1 MTAEARPV
9 AFYGW
14 RVAGAA
20 FIVAIFGWG
29 LGFYGPPVYLHAVR
43 ELRGWSLA
51 LVSTA
56 VTAHFLIGAIVVA
69 NLPKLYRRFGV
80 SAVTKAGALALG
92 TGVTAWAVAQ
102 EPWQLLAATVLSG
115 AGWAAMGAAAVNQ
128 IVSPWFIRTR
138 PAALSMAY
146 NGASVGGIVFS
157 PLWVA
162 AIALLSFPVAAPAIG
177 VVTAV
182 TVWLLADLTLS
193 KTPQQM
199 GLLPDGDAIAASAV
213 PVAASSAKPLPGS
226 QLWRD
231 PRFLTL
237 AAGMALGLFAQI
249 GLIAHLFSLLVPAFG
264 AQSAGLAM
272 AAATAAAIVGRT
284 LVGWLMPAGA
294 DRRLVACA
302 SYGVQIA
309 GALAFLA
316 AAGTNIPLLWVGVI
330 LFGAGIGNATSLP
343 PLIAQV
349 EFTAEDVP
357 ARRRAHRRHRA
368 GHVRIR
374 TRSLRAYARARASRD
389 IAIRWRRTLR
399 LRRRRACSSPGDGSA
414 AGRPARLTMRRAD
427 VATGR
432 VRVTAPGRHRRPL
445 RLHAGAV
452 EPIAAW
458 MAVQCRTRL
467 ECAATNRLSGVSIA

>member
-1 MTAEARPV
+1 MTAGAKPV

-29 LGFYGPPVYLHAVR
+29 LGFYGPPIYLHAVR

-102 EPWQLLAATVLSG
+102 EPWQLLAATVFSG

-128 IVSPWFIRTR
+128 IVSPWFIRRR

-162 AIALLSFPVAAPAIG
+162 AIALLSFPVAATAIG

-182 TVWLLADLTLS
+182 TVWLLADLALS

-199 GLLPDGDAIAASAV
+199 GLLPDGDTIAASAV

-237 AAGMALGLFAQI
+237 AAGMALGLFA
-249 GLIAHLFSLLVPAFG
+249 LLVPAFG

-302 SYGVQIA
+302 SYVVQIA
-309 GALAFLA
+309 GALAFIVA
-316 AAGTNIPLLWVGVI
+316 GGTNIALLWVGVI

-343 PLIAQV
+343 PL
-349 EFTAEDVP
+349 
-357 ARRRAHRRHRA
+357 
-368 GHVRIR
+368 
-374 TRSLRAYARARASRD
+374 
-389 IAIRWRRTLR
+389 
-399 LRRRRACSSPGDGSA
+399 
-414 AGRPARLTMRRAD
+414 
-427 VATGR
+427 
-432 VRVTAPGRHRRPL
+432 
-445 RLHAGAV
+445 
-452 EPIAAW
+452 
-458 MAVQCRTRL
+458 
-467 ECAATNRLSGVSIA
+467 

>member
-1 MTAEARPV
+1 MLEAERQRDMCAGSGGRGPTRATTAQAKPG

-14 RVAGAA
+14 RVVGAA

-51 LVSTA
+51 LVSVA

-80 SAVTKAGALALG
+80 SAVTKAGALSLG
-92 TGVTAWAVAQ
+92 AGVTGWAVAQ
-102 EPWQLLAATVLSG
+102 APWQLLAATLLSG

-128 IVSPWFIRTR
+128 IVSPWFIRAR

-162 AIALLSFPVAAPAIG
+162 AIALMSFPLAAPAIG
-177 VVTAV
+177 VVTV
-182 TVWLLADLTLS
+182 LTIWLVADLTLA
-193 KTPQQM
+193 KTPRQM
-199 GLLPDGDAIAASAV
+199 GLLPDGDAIGVAAI
-213 PVAASSAKPLPGS
+213 PVASPSAKPLPGS
-226 QLWRD
+226 RLWRD
-231 PRFLTL
+231 PKFLTL
-237 AAGMALGLFAQI
+237 SAGMALGLFAQI
-249 GLIAHLFSLLVPAFG
+249 GLIAHLFSLLVPALG

-272 AAATAAAIVGRT
+272 GAATAAAILGRT

-309 GALAFLA
+309 GSIACLV
-316 AAGTNIPLLWVGVI
+316 AAGTNIPLLLAGVI

-349 EFTAEDVP
+349 EFTKEDVP
-357 ARRRAHRRHRA
+357 RVVALIVAIAQGGYAFAPAAFGLMRELASRETFESAGTAPYVFAAAALIQALAMAALLVGRRR
-368 GHVRIR
+368 GP
-374 TRSLRAYARARASRD
+374 TRS
-389 IAIRWRRTLR
+389 
-399 LRRRRACSSPGDGSA
+399 
-414 AGRPARLTMRRAD
+414 
-427 VATGR
+427 
-432 VRVTAPGRHRRPL
+432 
-445 RLHAGAV
+445 
-452 EPIAAW
+452 
-458 MAVQCRTRL
+458 
-467 ECAATNRLSGVSIA
+467 